1 MIAAGCVSS
10 RAEEGVSPVSSVWV
24 RKRPGSQ
31 PLQRRFSSL
40 ELSPPQHLHVAS
52 LLSTPDGEQLLTV
65 LPLPRNGSEIDL
77 HSNLSASARGE
88 RSPAADTATE
98 EGPGARTDSPDL
110 AWDLITA
117 SMAVSAARAAAS
129 SFVSPTMAS
138 PFCRSGAA
146 VCTFATHSPASKEVR
161 AFSDA
166 TTSNVVLRKYIVLW
180 LELRISLTD

>member
-98 EGPGARTDSPDL
+98 EGPGA
-110 AWDLITA
+110 
-117 SMAVSAARAAAS
+117 AS
-129 SFVSPTMAS
+129 SVQQSNHGLGLLP
-138 PFCRSGAA
+138 CER
-146 VCTFATHSPASKEVR
+146 VCLQLRDPQPDVQGCE
-161 AFSDA
+161 
-166 TTSNVVLRKYIVLW
+166 SNFRMPKQLN
-180 LELRISLTD
+180 